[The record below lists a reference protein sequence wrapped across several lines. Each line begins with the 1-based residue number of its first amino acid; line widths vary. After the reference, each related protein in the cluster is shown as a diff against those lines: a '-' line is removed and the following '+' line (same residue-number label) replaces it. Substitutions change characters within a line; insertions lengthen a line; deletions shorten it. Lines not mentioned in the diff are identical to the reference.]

1 MHQWPKI
8 GPKENFG
15 ALQKNGAEGLS
26 MTSTIYSLHT
36 LKMCNAV
43 SNIHDQS
50 FVSILWDRWTNDHP
64 QHPQHNQIWLEVKD
78 KSRKFFKLHG
88 RLVAYKNLCSK
99 YDKIHFF
106 PSKWSNLGLFKKN
119 PLDNLQP
126 FYYLLPSGES
136 CPKTNH
142 PNNLLQKLLVLLH
155 MHP

>member
-1 MHQWPKI
+1 MQMTQDRSKSKFWSPSKKK
-8 GPKENFG
+8 GR
-15 ALQKNGAEGLS
+15 GLS
-26 MTSTIYSLHT
+26 MTSIIYIFT
-36 LKMCNAV
+36 LKMCNVV

-50 FVSILWDRWTNDHP
+50 FVSILWGRWTNDHP
-64 QHPQHNQIWLEVKD
+64 QHPQHNQIWPKD
-78 KSRKFFKLHG
+78 KSRRFFKLHG

-126 FYYLLPSGES
+126 FYYLSPSGES

-142 PNNLLQKLLVLLH
+142 PNNVLQKLLVLLH
-155 MHP
+155 LHP